1 MGGNVEHVTA
11 RLDAPPAGW
20 MQDLP
25 LREDLLSGAP
35 DGQDELNHLDDR
47 YLEFSMASDIPRG
60 ISLFAGAISLCL
72 AISVS
77 LIPLWIDF
85 DFSDFKKNSF
95 LLNAFFLG
103 CAFLL
108 LGSTWWMALQGFRL
122 DLQLP
127 RDRPIRFNRRRG
139 KVYINHYTWS
149 HNPFGKWGGGVKVWD
164 WNTVQAC
171 IAHRIGAS
179 GEVITQRYDLLLV
192 SCKLGTFEVVDTFR
206 LQQGAMT
213 TAQFD
218 DLWALLRHYMAKGLE
233 GLPPQN
239 LRNPNPGFV
248 DCLLFAMP
256 WLAPTEEGRRARARM
271 QGFLAKC
278 AMVLMTLLFPLWLVF
293 GLGNYIVMKI
303 APEAVWPPG
312 LDDESR
318 A

>member
-1 MGGNVEHVTA
+1 MIEDAAQKTT
-11 RLDAPPAGW
+11 RLQPPPDGW
-20 MQDLP
+20 VQDLP
-25 LREDLLSGAP
+25 MRQASLSGKP
-35 DGQDELNHLDDR
+35 DGQDELNHLGDR
-47 YLEFSMASDIPRG
+47 YLEFSLTSSVPRG
-60 ISLFAGAISLCL
+60 PLLVFGLIVFGAWLMLSSILLKSYLRSANTADL
-72 AISVS
+72 LML
-77 LIPLWIDF
+77 LIPL
-85 DFSDFKKNSF
+85 F
-95 LLNAFFLG
+95 LFPLGLFLV
-103 CAFLL
+103 
-108 LGSTWWMALQGFRL
+108 RL
-122 DLQLP
+122 DLSLP
-127 RDRPIRFNRRRG
+127 RDRPVRFNRRRG

-192 SCKLGTFEVVDTFR
+192 SCKPGTFEVVDTFR

-312 LDDESR
+312 MDDESR